1 LALTPLPELHRLMP
15 VLKTLR
21 STFRKFRKQILV
33 GTALAVGI
41 GLIAL
46 LAWILYL
53 DRIVTTQFEGRRWT
67 LPAQVYAEPTELYVG
82 QTFDADALE
91 QELRRLGYHRVD
103 APKDPGS
110 YRRRGTRIDFVSRRF
125 QFSDAVQES
134 QLLTVT
140 TGRNAIESISNA
152 SGADVPIFRL
162 DPLLIGSI
170 FPIHGEDRVVVTPDE
185 VPPLLPAALKVVE
198 DRKFD
203 SHHGVNVS
211 AILRAAWVNF
221 RAGQIEQ
228 GGSTLTQQLVKSY
241 FLDNRR
247 TLGRK
252 IEEAMMAMLLE
263 VHFEKS
269 DLLNAYINEI
279 YLGQD
284 GRRAVHGFGL
294 ASQFYFG
301 KPLAELQL
309 HEIALLVAIVRG
321 PSYYDPHRHPDRAK
335 IRRDL
340 VLKLM
345 ADYRIVEEK
354 AAQQA
359 MKRPLGVVRSGTQ
372 AGSYYPAFL
381 DLVRRTL
388 RRDYREEDL
397 TEAGLRIFSTL
408 NPLVQSRAETTLAQ
422 ELDRLDK
429 SRKKKQS
436 ESLEGVV
443 VVTAPQNGEVI
454 ALVGGRQAT
463 FEGFNRALDARRS
476 IGSLV
481 KPVIYLAAME
491 SGRFNEASIVEDGP
505 VEVKLANGQV
515 WTPKN
520 YSQQFYGPVPLVR
533 AIAQSLNLATVHL
546 GLDVGLPNVTR
557 EFKTLG
563 LSHEP
568 PQLPSVLLG
577 SVDVSPLE
585 VAQLYNAFASGG
597 FNTPLRAVRAVLD
610 AEGKPLKSFALE
622 VTPVATPQAIYQV
635 NQMLVQVMERGTG
648 AAARANLPSGL
659 VVAGKS
665 GTSSD
670 YRDSWFAGFS
680 GSHLAVVWVGY
691 DDNAPTGLTG
701 SSGALT
707 IWSKLMGSINTSSLS
722 LIQPQGLTETSI
734 EFMTGFAA
742 RPDCGEEVIT
752 IAVPIGT
759 QLPIKPGCEPGA
771 PDRSFGERARDW
783 WQGIIH

>member
-1 LALTPLPELHRLMP
+1 MP

-33 GTALAVGI
+33 GTALVVGI

-110 YRRRGTRIDFVSRRF
+110 YRRRGSRIDFVSRRF

-140 TGRNAIESISNA
+140 TGRSAIESISNT

-170 FPIHGEDRVVVTPDE
+170 FPIHGEDRVVVTPDQ

-252 IEEAMMAMLLE
+252 IEEAVMAMLLE
-263 VHFEKS
+263 VHFEKG

-345 ADYRIVEEK
+345 SEFHIVEDK

-359 MKRPLGVVRSGTQ
+359 MKKPLGVVRSGTQ

-429 SRKKKQS
+429 TRKKKHD
-436 ESLEGVV
+436 EALEGVV

-491 SGRFNEASIVEDGP
+491 SGRFNEATIVEDGP

-515 WTPKN
+515 WAPKN

-563 LSHEP
+563 LSEEP

-610 AEGKPLKSFALE
+610 AQGKPLKSFALE

-707 IWSKLMGSINTSSLS
+707 IWSKLMGSINTGSLS
-722 LIQPQGLTETSI
+722 LTLPQGLTETSI

-759 QLPIKPGCEPGA
+759 ELPVKPGCEPGA
-771 PDRSFGERARDW
+771 TDRSLGERARDW

>member
-1 LALTPLPELHRLMP
+1 MP
-15 VLKTLR
+15 KLNKLR
-21 STFRKFRKQILV
+21 SILKKFRKQILIGAALVV
-33 GTALAVGI
+33 GV

-46 LAWILYL
+46 LGWLLYL
-53 DRIVTTQFEGRRWT
+53 DRIVTAQFEGRRWT

-82 QTFDADALE
+82 QSFSADALE
-91 QELRRLGYHRVD
+91 GELQRLGYHRVD
-103 APKDPGS
+103 TPKDPGS

-125 QFSDAVQES
+125 AFWDEVQES
-134 QLLTVT
+134 QPLTAISS
-140 TGRNAIESISNA
+140 GNAIETLRN
-152 SGADVPIFRL
+152 GNQDVPIFRL

-170 FPIHGEDRVVVTPDE
+170 FPIHGEDRVVVTPDQ
-185 VPPLLPAALKVVE
+185 VPAQLTAALKVVE

-203 SHHGVNVS
+203 THHGVNVS
-211 AILRAAWVNF
+211 AILRAAWVNM

-252 IEEAMMAMLLE
+252 IEEAFMAMLLE
-263 VHFEKS
+263 VHFEKQ

-284 GRRAVHGFGL
+284 GRRAIHGFGL

-309 HEIALLVAIVRG
+309 HEVALLVAIVRG
-321 PSYYDPHRHPDRAK
+321 PSYYDPRRHPERAK

-345 ADYRIVEEK
+345 TEYHVIEESEAK
-354 AAQQA
+354 RA
-359 MKRPLGVVRSGTQ
+359 MARPLGVTGSGTQ
-372 AGSYYPAFL
+372 AAGYYPAFL

-397 TEAGLRIFSTL
+397 TEAGLKIFSTL
-408 NPLVQSRAETTLAQ
+408 NPLVQQRAETALSQ
-422 ELDRLDK
+422 ELDRLEK
-429 SRKKKQS
+429 SRKQQKPQP
-436 ESLEGVV
+436 LEGVV

-454 ALVGGRQAT
+454 AMVGGRQVG
-463 FEGFNRALDARRS
+463 FDGFNRALDAKRS

-481 KPVIYLAAME
+481 KPVIYLAALE
-491 SGRFNEASIVEDGP
+491 SGRFNAASIVEDGP
-505 VEVKLANGQV
+505 VEVKLADGKT
-515 WTPKN
+515 WAPKN
-520 YSQQFYGPVPLVR
+520 YSQEFYGPVPLVR
-533 AIAQSLNLATVHL
+533 ALAQSLNLATVRL
-546 GLDVGLPNVTR
+546 GLDVGLPLVTR

-563 LSHEP
+563 LEKEP

-577 SVDVSPLE
+577 ALDVSPLE
-585 VAQLYNAFASGG
+585 VAQLYNAFANGG
-597 FNTPLRAVRAVLD
+597 FNTPLRAVRAVVD
-610 AEGKPLKSFALE
+610 AEGKPLKAFALE
-622 VTPVATPQAIYQV
+622 VTPVATPQAVYQV
-635 NQMLVQVMERGTG
+635 NRMMVQVMERGTG

-680 GSHLAVVWVGY
+680 GSHLAVVWIGY
-691 DDNAPTGLTG
+691 DDNSPTGFTG
-701 SSGALT
+701 SSGSLRV
-707 IWSKLMGSINTSSLS
+707 WSRLMGSLNTTSLNHPMPEGV
-722 LIQPQGLTETSI
+722 QETWMEYRS
-734 EFMTGFAA
+734 GYGAK
-742 RPDCGEEVIT
+742 PGCGDEVIT
-752 IAVPIGT
+752 VAVPQGT
-759 QLPIKPGCEPGA
+759 QLPLKPGCESNVFQEVGA
-771 PDRSFGERARDW
+771 RARELW
-783 WQGIIH
+783 RSIIP